1 MRLQSHDILELVQH
15 AVGAKGVGEPLIFT
29 EESGKDIISK
39 FILELDFGGCIS
51 VFLEVTQGRETAC
64 AKVVNVQKYICEHQ
78 PYTFT
83 FPLEIIFC

>member
-39 FILELDFGGCIS
+39 FMLELDFGG
-51 VFLEVTQGRETAC
+51 
-64 AKVVNVQKYICEHQ
+64 
-78 PYTFT
+78 
-83 FPLEIIFC
+83 